1 MATID
6 RHHGSACNRRAG
18 WLSKSAC
25 RRSRSSHR
33 QRRSWLTNRRYL
45 APSHVGAEAGWLGS
59 KGVSRAKVQRLVKR
73 GDLIRLRRG
82 IYSRPD
88 ESETTEHHDLAV
100 VAISIPRGV
109 ICLLSALRFHGLGT
123 QNPTDVWV
131 AIHVKARKPKIE
143 YPPVKIV
150 RFSGPALEHGV
161 ETHQIEGINV
171 RVTSPARTVADCFK
185 FRNKIGPDIALE
197 ALREYRRARESLDD
211 LVQAAQEVRVAN
223 VIRPYLETMTA

>member
-1 MATID
+1 MAPSLIKLL
-6 RHHGSACNRRAG
+6 RSHPVA
-18 WLSKSAC
+18 
-25 RRSRSSHR
+25 RSR
-33 QRRSWLTNRRYL
+33 WLER
-45 APSHVGAEAGWLGS
+45 
-59 KGVSRAKVQRLVKR
+59 KGVSRTKLQRLVKR

-82 IYSRPD
+82 IYSQPD
-88 ESETTEHHDLAV
+88 ESETTEHHDLAG
-100 VAISIPRGV
+100 VAMSIPRGV

-123 QNPTDVWV
+123 QNPAEVWV
-131 AIHVKARKPKIE
+131 AIHGKARKPKIE

-161 ETHQIEGINV
+161 ETHQIEGVTV

-197 ALREYRRARESLDD
+197 ALREYRRARRSLDD

-223 VIRPYLETMTA
+223 VMRPYLEALTT

>member
-1 MATID
+1 M
-6 RHHGSACNRRAG
+6 
-18 WLSKSAC
+18 
-25 RRSRSSHR
+25 
-33 QRRSWLTNRRYL
+33 
-45 APSHVGAEAGWLGS
+45 APSLIKLLRSHPVARSKWLER
-59 KGVSRAKVQRLVKR
+59 KGVSRTELQRLVKR

-88 ESETTEHHDLAV
+88 ESESTEHHDLSAV
-100 VAISIPRGV
+100 AMSIPRGV

-123 QNPTDVWV
+123 QNPAEVWV
-131 AIHVKARKPKIE
+131 AIHGKARKPKIE

-161 ETHQIEGINV
+161 ETHQIEGVIV

-197 ALREYRRARESLDD
+197 ALREYRRARKSLDE

-223 VIRPYLETMTA
+223 VIRPYLEALTT